1 VAGPRRV
8 VGSAAV
14 RPPVRPMGG
23 KRRGEMVCRARGEA
37 AELKG

>member
-8 VGSAAV
+8 AGSAAV

-23 KRRGEMVCRARGEA
+23 KRREETVCRARGEV
-37 AELKG
+37 AERKG